1 MRYKYTT
8 RDVLLERLHLQIFN
22 LVDKDKN
29 GFISF
34 REFVDILVIFLKGSA
49 EEKIKLMFD
58 MYDINGTGRL
68 KREDF
73 LNMLRYTCIYQCMI
87 KTRHFALC
95 ILLHVLHRTCRSFM
109 ETVNTDVTDD
119 ELETLVQSMM
129 YHANL
134 ANKETIN
141 LQDFQQILSDF
152 NDQFNYAEL
161 EINVQTK
168 GKNRKLHAGVKT
180 VRSTFIGEVQK
191 TVESL
196 YADPVELQSR
206 VEGKVEN
213 EQDVTEERNNS
224 EIIDRNEEIVE
235 KRKKYSDDYWY
246 PIMKYLANKR
256 LQIFWACLYTL
267 LLLGIFAERAYC
279 TYFE

>member
-1 MRYKYTT
+1 MMY
-8 RDVLLERLHLQIFN
+8 ER
-22 LVDKDKN
+22 
-29 GFISF
+29 
-34 REFVDILVIFLKGSA
+34 A
-49 EEKIKLMFD
+49 
-58 MYDINGTGRL
+58 
-68 KREDF
+68 
-73 LNMLRYTCIYQCMI
+73 
-87 KTRHFALC
+87 ALYC
-95 ILLHVLHRTCRSFM
+95 TLCALHVLHQTCRSFM
-109 ETVNTDVTDD
+109 ETVNTDVTDA

-161 EINVQTK
+161 EFNVQTQ
-168 GKNRKLHAGVKT
+168 GRNRKLHAGVKT

-196 YADPVELQSR
+196 YADPSELQSR
-206 VEGKVEN
+206 IEGKVEN
-213 EQDVTEERNNS
+213 EQDLTAESNNS
-224 EIIDRNEEIVE
+224 EIIDRDEKIVE
-235 KRKKYSDDYWY
+235 EVKKNSDYWY

-267 LLLGIFAERAYC
+267 FLLGIFAERVYC
-279 TYFE
+279 TCFEYSFTALNP